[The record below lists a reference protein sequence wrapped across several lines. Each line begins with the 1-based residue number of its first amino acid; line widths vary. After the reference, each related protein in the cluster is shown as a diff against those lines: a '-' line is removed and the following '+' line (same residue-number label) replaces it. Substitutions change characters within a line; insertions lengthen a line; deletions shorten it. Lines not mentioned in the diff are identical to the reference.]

1 MNAFKR
7 SVYKFMLVDDMG
19 EPIRKFATKQE
30 ATPYLTEGMR
40 LIALPKQP
48 DLTKQIL
55 ASLGDSPF

>member
-30 ATPYLTEGMR
+30 ANPYLTEGMK
-40 LIALPKQP
+40 LVPLPKQP
-48 DLTKQIL
+48 DRVKQIL
-55 ASLGDSPF
+55 ESLGDSPF